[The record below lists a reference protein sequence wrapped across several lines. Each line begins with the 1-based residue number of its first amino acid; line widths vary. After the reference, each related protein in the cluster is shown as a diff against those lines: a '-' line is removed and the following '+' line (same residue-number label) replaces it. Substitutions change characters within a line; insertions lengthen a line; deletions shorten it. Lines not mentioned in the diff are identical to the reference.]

1 MPTAEALRGQCMSVI
16 VDTPDQTGILTPDH
30 ATVSHG
36 DDEDIARKH
45 TFLCGLSRTGI
56 RSSIGDRT
64 AAWQR
69 GCSPPPPPAC
79 THLHWPAL
87 CCIRPASVVHQSC
100 TVLASNDG
108 TTRIR
113 TGRDERRDYRHD
125 RVTPTQ
131 RERRGV
137 VAVGARL
144 FDPATTRSTNGRHR
158 AEDESSL
165 PAVTNPPEPR
175 NNRTSRILPGKT
187 RSTTV
192 ATVVKFAG
200 KQIIR
205 YERGRC
211 GRINA
216 NGNVTF

>member
-1 MPTAEALRGQCMSVI
+1 MDCRGLEFAPALAIVPPHGNAGVRHHRHRPAPTYTGLHCAASALHQ
-16 VDTPDQTGILTPDH
+16 
-30 ATVSHG
+30 
-36 DDEDIARKH
+36 
-45 TFLCGLSRTGI
+45 
-56 RSSIGDRT
+56 SSI
-64 AAWQR
+64 
-69 GCSPPPPPAC
+69 S
-79 THLHWPAL
+79 PAL
-87 CCIRPASVVHQSC
+87 SC
-100 TVLASNDG
+100 TVLPSNDG

-200 KQIIR
+200 KQNIR

-211 GRINA
+211 GRIDA